1 MQKTIIIG
9 NIGQDAEL
17 KTTES
22 GSFYSFSVAVNE
34 KDSTV
39 WFSVTAPTRFEK
51 VAQYLKKGTKVY
63 IEGKY
68 TPKLYTNK
76 DGQQV
81 IGHSLSMYQVE
92 LLGSQAPPQAQAVGS
107 VVTPT
112 HVNGVPVN
120 VSTAPVNTEFLQ
132 EDDLPF

>member
-17 KTTES
+17 KTIDS
-22 GSFYSFSVAVNE
+22 GSFYSFTVAVNDKE
-34 KDSTV
+34 STT
-39 WFSVTAPTRFEK
+39 WFSVAAASRFEK
-51 VAQYLKKGTKVY
+51 VAPYLKKGTKVY

-76 DGQQV
+76 DGQQM
-81 IGHSLSMYQVE
+81 ISHSLSMYQVE
-92 LLGSQAPPQAQAVGS
+92 LLGS
-107 VVTPT
+107 
-112 HVNGVPVN
+112 
-120 VSTAPVNTEFLQ
+120 TAPSAKPDGLSPEHVSGLSGTIKDDL